1 MFNWFVISLSSFNK
15 DLLGCIVVD
24 FIKATIS
31 DVFTSDSFINKV
43 TGLSYVKP
51 GSLKDLENSIKYFY
65 FNQSKINLMGKNA
78 KKLINSNF
86 NPKKNLKVLINIYE
100 SALKST

>member
-1 MFNWFVISLSSFNK
+1 
-15 DLLGCIVVD
+15 
-24 FIKATIS
+24 
-31 DVFTSDSFINKV
+31 
-43 TGLSYVKP
+43 
-51 GSLKDLENSIKYFY
+51 
-65 FNQSKINLMGKNA
+65 MGKNA